1 MTYCVVSDSHRGVV
15 IMMPLSQ
22 ITFQD
27 NNNNNNNKYIYSFV
41 MLQCSPNSFF
51 LIILTL
57 GFCPKEKVTG
67 HETSSVPLGDCPDLR
82 LT

>member
-1 MTYCVVSDSHRGVV
+1 
-15 IMMPLSQ
+15 
-22 ITFQD
+22 
-27 NNNNNNNKYIYSFV
+27 

-67 HETSSVPLGDCPDLR
+67 HEKSSVPLGDCPGLR